1 MKKNSFPDSD
11 CQTCNIAMSPISR
24 PNATGFEHYLPFFL
38 QDNPDEECAKG
49 GHAAYGNAVNIK
61 TQDQSVDSS
70 YFMAYHTILKSSAD
84 YYEAL
89 RSARKISHNIT
100 QMIQANLRLE
110 GVSENI
116 IADVQVFPYSVFY
129 VIDFVS
135 FCSPIQR

>member
-1 MKKNSFPDSD
+1 MD
-11 CQTCNIAMSPISR
+11 CEICNITMTPIMR
-24 PNATGFEHYLPFFL
+24 PNSTAFGHYLPFFL

-61 TQDQSVDSS
+61 SQSVDSS

-100 QMIQANLRLE
+100 QMVQANLRLE
-110 GVSENI
+110 GVSEDI

-129 VIDFVS
+129 VNIL
-135 FCSPIQR
+135 

>member
-1 MKKNSFPDSD
+1 
-11 CQTCNIAMSPISR
+11 MSPILR
-24 PNATGFEHYLPFFL
+24 PNPVDFEKYLPFFL

-61 TQDQSVDSS
+61 TQDRAIDSS
-70 YFMAYHTILKSSAD
+70 YFMAYHTILKSSSD

-110 GVSENI
+110 GVSEDI
-116 IADVQVFPYSVFY
+116 ISDVEVFPYSVFY
-129 VIDFVS
+129 VILRFSFVEFRDVS
-135 FCSPIQR
+135 LLFFFRSRYFTNNT